1 MKRLIVILTLSV
13 ICLLSGCGAKDKEIA
28 SAYMEKVSQ
37 LDDHLPTMQ
46 EVKALDSE
54 YYNLTS
60 KQKELVSNYGIVKKY
75 LSLNLDEINML
86 QDKIDNSISQDSIP
100 YKEVMEIE
108 NDYEAL
114 TDEEKSYIKNIDDLQ
129 KFKTLDEYDKAA
141 IVAVNFL
148 KNVLKDGNSL
158 ELQEINIKKEGGYY
172 VKINYSAT
180 NSFGGRKED
189 VACLDVTTKYEAGL
203 IALSLLFGDFDE
215 SSNTLLGGYI
225 GFDTE
230 EHPVDCDKIMDNLDV
245 DVKVE
250 QAL

>member
-1 MKRLIVILTLSV
+1 
-13 ICLLSGCGAKDKEIA
+13 
-28 SAYMEKVSQ
+28 
-37 LDDHLPTMQ
+37 
-46 EVKALDSE
+46 
-54 YYNLTS
+54 
-60 KQKELVSNYGIVKKY
+60 
-75 LSLNLDEINML
+75 ML

-129 KFKTLDEYDKAA
+129 KFKTLDEYDKSA